1 MVNTKQIKWQ
11 IKSISNIKQI
21 TKALEVVA
29 TVKLQ
34 KNKHQ
39 TEGYKAFMIEFL
51 KIVQV
56 VNQTQKLFNT
66 RKELANKDKKDLIIV
81 IGTDRWL
88 CGWLNNRLFKQTFTK
103 YEDSKSNIEVFTVGK
118 KTLEFFT
125 RTNFTIAGQVSLKD
139 NFSADDLRDLYVFIR
154 NALETKAYKSIRLF
168 FNYFNNAIK
177 QTPIDLQLFP
187 LNKEE
192 YEIFAQQLDIDINDF
207 ITEET
212 QQKDLLLEPSKAELA
227 KEIREQ
233 LIQHVVYGAIL
244 QNKTG
249 EYAARMIAM
258 KNAKDNSTSMIKSL
272 RLSYNKA
279 RQAAVTQEVS
289 EIMSAKMAL
298 EE

>member
-56 VNQTQKLFNT
+56 VNQTAKLFNT
-66 RKELANKDKKDLIIV
+66 RAETDSKNKKDLIIV
-81 IGTDRWL
+81 IGTDRGL
-88 CGWLNNRLFKQTFTK
+88 CGWLNNRLFKQVFTK
-103 YEDSKSNIEVFTVGK
+103 YEDTKESVEVFTVGK

-125 RTNFTIAGQVSLKD
+125 RTNFSIAGQASLKD
-139 NFSADDLRDLYVFIR
+139 NFSVDDLRDLYVFIR

-187 LNKEE
+187 LDKKE
-192 YEIFAQQLDIDINDF
+192 YEVFAEQIEININDF

-212 QQKDLLLEPSKAELA
+212 EQKDLLLEPSKKELA
-227 KEIREQ
+227 REIKEQ

>member
-34 KNKHQ
+34 KNKQQ
-39 TEGYKAFMIEFL
+39 TEWYKAFMIEFL

-56 VNQTQKLFNT
+56 VNQTEKLFN
-66 RKELANKDKKDLIIV
+66 KGIDINNKSNKDLIIV
-81 IGTDRWL
+81 IGTDRGL
-88 CGWLNNRLFKQTFTK
+88 CWWLNNRLFKQIFTK
-103 YEDSKSNIEVFTVGK
+103 YEERKESVEVFTVGK

-154 NALETKAYKSIRLF
+154 NALETKSHKSISLF

-187 LNKEE
+187 LDKKE
-192 YEIFAQQLDIDINDF
+192 YEVFAEQIEIDINDF
-207 ITEET
+207 MTEGS
-212 QQKDLLLEPSKAELA
+212 QQKDLLLEPSKSKLA
-227 KEIREQ
+227 REIKEQ

-244 QNKTG
+244 QNKTW

-298 EE
+298 E

>member
-11 IKSISNIKQI
+11 IKSISNTKQI

-39 TEGYKAFMIEFL
+39 TEWYKEFMLEFL

-56 VNQTQKLFNT
+56 VNNSHKLFNDPQQT
-66 RKELANKDKKDLIIV
+66 PTANQKELVIV

-88 CGWLNNRLFKQTFTK
+88 CWWLNNRLFKHIFTTH
-103 YEDSKSNIEVFTVGK
+103 EDKKSEIDIFAVGK

-125 RTNFTIAGQVSLKD
+125 RTNFSIAWHISLKD
-139 NFSADDLRDLYVFIR
+139 TFTEEDLRDLFIFIR
-154 NALETKAYKSIRLF
+154 NAIETHTYKWLRIY
-168 FNYFNNAIK
+168 FNYFNNPIK
-177 QTPIDLQLFP
+177 QTPIDLQIYP
-187 LNKEE
+187 LQKEE
-192 YEIFAQQLDIDINDF
+192 YEKFAKQIDININDF
-207 ITEET
+207 ITDQVE
-212 QQKDLLLEPSKAELA
+212 QKDILLEPSIDWLER
-227 KEIREQ
+227 EIQEQ
-233 LIQHVVYGAIL
+233 LIQHVVYWAIL

-258 KNAKDNSTSMIKSL
+258 KNAKDNSTNMIKSL
-272 RLSYNKA
+272 KLSYNKA

-289 EIMSAKMAL
+289 EIMSAKNAI
-298 EE
+298 EW

>member
-1 MVNTKQIKWQ
+1 MVNAKQIKNQ
-11 IKSISNIKQI
+11 IKSTGNIKQI

-39 TEGYKAFMIEFL
+39 TEWYKQFMIEFL

-56 VNQTQKLFNT
+56 VNTTEKLFNNKQIDEN
-66 RKELANKDKKDLIIV
+66 KEKKELIIV

-88 CGWLNNRLFKQTFTK
+88 CGWLNNRLFKHIFTK
-103 YEDSKSNIEVFTVGK
+103 HEDNKQTIEVFTIWK
-118 KTLEFFT
+118 KALEFFT
-125 RTNFTIAGQVSLKD
+125 RTNFDIAGQMSLKD
-139 NFSADDLRDLYVFIR
+139 TFNGDDLRDLYVFIR
-154 NALETKAYKSIRLF
+154 NAIETKKYKWIRLY

-187 LNKEE
+187 LQKKE
-192 YEIFAQQLDIDINDF
+192 YEKFAEQIDIDINDF
-207 ITEET
+207 ITD
-212 QQKDLLLEPSKAELA
+212 QISKKDILLEPSKNILA
-227 KEIREQ
+227 KEVKEQ
-233 LIQHVVYGAIL
+233 LIQHVIYWAIL

-258 KNAKDNSTSMIKSL
+258 KNAKDNSTTMIKAL
-272 RLSYNKA
+272 KLSYNKA

-298 EE
+298 EK

>member
-1 MVNTKQIKWQ
+1 MVNSKQIKWQ

-34 KNKHQ
+34 KNKIQ

-56 VNQTQKLFNT
+56 VNQSKKFFDIETTNSQSN
-66 RKELANKDKKDLIIV
+66 KDLIVV
-81 IGTDRWL
+81 IGSDRGL
-88 CGWLNNRLFKQTFTK
+88 CGWLNNRLFKYIFTK
-103 YEDSKSNIEVFTVGK
+103 YEDQKDNIDVFTVGK

-125 RTNFTIAGQVSLKD
+125 RTNFSVTGQTSLKD
-139 NFSADDLRDLYVFIR
+139 SFTADDLRDLYVFLR
-154 NALETKAYKSIRLF
+154 NAMETHAYKSIRLY

-177 QTPIDLQLFP
+177 QTPVDLQLFP
-187 LNKEE
+187 LNMHE
-192 YEIFAQQLDIDINDF
+192 YESFANQLEIDINTL
-207 ITEET
+207 ITEDN
-212 QQKDLLLEPSKAELA
+212 QGKDILIEPGIAELA
-227 KEIREQ
+227 AEIQEQ
-233 LIQHVVYGAIL
+233 LIQHVVYWAIL

-258 KNAKDNSTSMIKSL
+258 KNAKDNSTSMIKWL

-298 EE
+298 EG

>member
-66 RKELANKDKKDLIIV
+66 KTAQEPKDKKDLIIV

-88 CGWLNNRLFKQTFTK
+88 CGWLNNRLFKQVFTK
-103 YEDSKSNIEVFTVGK
+103 YEENKATVEVFTVGK

-125 RTNFTIAGQVSLKD
+125 RTNFTIAWQISLKD
-139 NFSADDLRDLYVFIR
+139 SFSADDLRDLYVFIR

-177 QTPIDLQLFP
+177 QTPVDLQLFP
-187 LNKEE
+187 LNKKE
-192 YEIFAQQLDIDINDF
+192 YEMFADQLEIDINDF
-207 ITEET
+207 ITEDA
-212 QQKDLLLEPSKAELA
+212 QQKDLLLEPTKAELA
-227 KEIREQ
+227 REIKEQ

>member
-1 MVNTKQIKWQ
+1 MVNSKQIKGQ

-34 KNKHQ
+34 KNKLQ

-56 VNQTQKLFNT
+56 VNQSKKFFDIEKPNTQSD
-66 RKELANKDKKDLIIV
+66 KELIVV
-81 IGTDRWL
+81 IGSDRGL
-88 CGWLNNRLFKQTFTK
+88 CWWLNNRLFKHVFTK
-103 YEDSKSNIEVFTVGK
+103 YEDKKEFVDVFAVGK

-125 RTNFTIAGQVSLKD
+125 RTNFSVTGQVSLKD
-139 NFSADDLRDLYVFIR
+139 SFTADDLRDLYVFLR
-154 NALETKAYKSIRLF
+154 NAMETQSYKSLRLY

-177 QTPIDLQLFP
+177 QTPVDLQLFP
-187 LNKEE
+187 LNMKE
-192 YEIFAQQLDIDINDF
+192 YESFAAQLEIDINDLVTEQTEQKDILIEPS
-207 ITEET
+207 ITE
-212 QQKDLLLEPSKAELA
+212 LAAE
-227 KEIREQ
+227 IQEQ

-258 KNAKDNSTSMIKSL
+258 KNAKDNSTSMIKWL

-279 RQAAVTQEVS
+279 RQSAVTQEVS

-298 EE
+298 EG

>member
-1 MVNTKQIKWQ
+1 
-11 IKSISNIKQI
+11 
-21 TKALEVVA
+21 
-29 TVKLQ
+29 
-34 KNKHQ
+34 
-39 TEGYKAFMIEFL
+39 MIEFL

-56 VNQTQKLFNT
+56 VNQTAKLFNKRIDVNT
-66 RKELANKDKKDLIIV
+66 KSNKDLIIV
-81 IGTDRWL
+81 IGTDRGL
-88 CGWLNNRLFKQTFTK
+88 CWWLNNRLFKQIFTK
-103 YEDSKSNIEVFTVGK
+103 YEENKESVEVFTVGK

-125 RTNFTIAGQVSLKD
+125 RTNFTIAGQISLKD

-154 NALETKAYKSIRLF
+154 NVLETKSHKSVSLF

-187 LNKEE
+187 LDKKE
-192 YEIFAQQLDIDINDF
+192 YEIFAEQIEIDINDF
-207 ITEET
+207 MTEDT
-212 QQKDLLLEPSKAELA
+212 QQKDLLLEPSKSHLA
-227 KEIREQ
+227 REIREQ

-272 RLSYNKA
+272 KLSYNKA

-298 EE
+298 E